1 MYGGT
6 SAAPQVCPGESNCE
20 KWAGSAGRRA
30 AKERAVCHPCPM
42 FGTKTGSGKHN
53 HKYLTDLVTR
63 SMHLRTLRIAGY
75 PAELWEMTAVE
86 FQCLIMIEQMIEE
99 REIELKTETTEM
111 LTAVL
116 KGGR

>member
-1 MYGGT
+1 
-6 SAAPQVCPGESNCE
+6 
-20 KWAGSAGRRA
+20 
-30 AKERAVCHPCPM
+30 
-42 FGTKTGSGKHN
+42 
-53 HKYLTDLVTR
+53 
-63 SMHLRTLRIAGY
+63 MHLRTLRIAGY